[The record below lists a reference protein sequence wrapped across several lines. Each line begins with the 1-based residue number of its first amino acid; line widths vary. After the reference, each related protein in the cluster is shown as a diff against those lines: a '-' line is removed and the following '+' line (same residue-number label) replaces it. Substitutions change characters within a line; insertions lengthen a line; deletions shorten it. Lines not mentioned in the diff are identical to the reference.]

1 MAETFTNGKAHMN
14 IVYLD
19 TSFLSQLAKAEMRP
33 RSMPNAQPWSKL
45 IDELRRHVNQGS
57 AMCPASE
64 FQVDEALLLEDPE
77 IIRKINTI
85 QHELSNGYCFRYW
98 WEIVV
103 RQTGALVHK
112 YMGVLP
118 GAQHNWS
125 AVVRRIL
132 VSASPHDTRAAK
144 EKVRQF
150 LDRLQEAMPLGRSYL
165 EQRELEKQDLVHQ
178 LFQAPDNLCF
188 RMLLRE
194 CNIPAHRFPPQF
206 FDSKLIDE
214 IPYVDIFSSIRASLA
229 VHEPTRKTKG
239 SDLFDAAALASVL
252 PYCDVVTTDKNV
264 QAHIIDRIHYDSKY
278 AAQILAPTK
287 AGVEALLKML

>member
-1 MAETFTNGKAHMN
+1 MDEAFADGKAHLHT
-14 IVYLD
+14 VYLD

-33 RSMPNAQPWSKL
+33 KSMPNAEAWSRL
-45 IDELRRHVNQGS
+45 IDALRSHVNRGT
-57 AMCPASE
+57 AICPASE
-64 FQVDEALLLEDPE
+64 FQVDESLLLEAPDL
-77 IIRKINTI
+77 IRKINAI

-103 RQTGALVHK
+103 RQTGALVLK

-132 VSASPHDTRAAK
+132 VSASPDDTRAAK
-144 EKVRQF
+144 ENFRQF
-150 LDRLQEAMPLGRSYL
+150 LYGLQEAMPLRRSYL

-178 LFQAPDNLCF
+178 LFLAPDNLCF

-194 CNIPAHRFPPQF
+194 CHMPAHRFPLQF

-229 VHEPTRKTKG
+229 VHEPTRKPKG
-239 SDLFDAAALASVL
+239 SDLFDAAAVASVL

-264 QAHIIDRIHYDSKY
+264 QAHIINRLHYDSKY

-287 AGVEALLKML
+287 AGVEALLEML